1 MDDILN
7 IKQWLNHQLHIPA
20 LSDEFILLFLH
31 SCYYSI
37 ERTKDTIDNYFTV
50 RAQCSDL
57 FKGRGDS
64 KYLLQQLEYY
74 DMMALPNL
82 TPDKSRIV
90 MYRLRNDDL
99 SIFNYADT
107 LRAFFAVND
116 LFISEDG
123 LMEGYVVVF
132 DMSGLSFGHLAKT
145 TTQLNLVKNFMVY
158 IQECHPVRLK
168 SIHVINTYPLI
179 DKILAIIKPMMQANI
194 IQMLHLHPSLDTL
207 AEYFPLSILP
217 SDYTGGQSDSVQ
229 VQQEQTKKLVK
240 KYASWLKDFEQFE
253 ANEKKRVGKPR
264 KQMVGAELG
273 GSFKTLSID

>member
-1 MDDILN
+1 MKHKYPFQYISVDTKDKMDDILN

-90 MYRLRNDDL
+90 MYRLRNEDL

-168 SIHVINTYPLI
+168 SIH
-179 DKILAIIKPMMQANI
+179 
-194 IQMLHLHPSLDTL
+194 LHLHPSLDTL

-229 VQQEQTKKLVK
+229 VQREQTKKLVK